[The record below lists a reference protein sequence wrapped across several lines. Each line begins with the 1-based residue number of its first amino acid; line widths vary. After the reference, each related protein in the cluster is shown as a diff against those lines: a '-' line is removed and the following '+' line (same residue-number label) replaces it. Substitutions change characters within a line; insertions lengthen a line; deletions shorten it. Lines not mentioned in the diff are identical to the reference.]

1 MEVNKIRLHRHS
13 LSNRRLRLISNN
25 NLPNRCKAGV
35 HLNNNNQANLRA
47 LLIYRATIVG
57 KLQLR
62 ITLRANLKV
71 KTIHNIKIGAVKRG
85 KLPRSPSIWQVQ
97 KVSLILLSRC
107 LSLPM
112 RLMMKAVASV
122 SPASQ
127 VSITL
132 KHKS

>member
-1 MEVNKIRLHRHS
+1 MEANKIRLHSHS
-13 LSNRRLRLISNN
+13 LNSRRLRLISN

-57 KLQLR
+57 KLLLR
-62 ITLRANLKV
+62 ITLRTNLKV
-71 KTIHNIKIGAVKRG
+71 KTIHSIKIGAVKRG

-112 RLMMKAVASV
+112 RLMMKAVALV
-122 SPASQ
+122 SHASRA
-127 VSITL
+127 SITL